1 MALTNA
7 QMADVRRFAGYPLAG
22 TTQPITATSDVV
34 YTVFGVVQM
43 TLYQRLTTMSS
54 VEEAVLVNTYLTNLP
69 ILEAAIVG
77 AAQNLDTAKAA
88 VWEWNQNEVDDRTAL
103 FNKWRRMMCGFIGL
117 APGPALGS
125 GGLRMVRA

>member
-22 TTQPITATSDVV
+22 TTQPINATNDIV

-43 TLYQRLTTMSS
+43 TLYLRLTTMST
-54 VEEAVLVNTYLTNLP
+54 VEESVLVNTYLTSLAT
-69 ILEAAIVG
+69 LETAIVG

-88 VWEWNQNEVDDRTAL
+88 VWEWNQNEVEDRTAL

-125 GGLRMVRA
+125 GGMRIVRS